1 MTPRRSPR
9 KPQESPRKPRSA
21 PRRSPRKCP
30 IKSAREQ
37 IREHAYRTKTI
48 RSLNCPLEPNEI
60 QGLKEES
67 VPLDEVESGM
77 RRAKVT
83 CAGVKGIRAQSCL
96 NWKKESIP
104 LYQLDLIGVNT
115 RATFGVSSLKDR
127 FKVEEAKAAVE
138 SGSKAVVLY
147 ASKMYLADSG
157 YLKITRMGYLVFDT
171 SGPEAGHQTEQEKTI
186 RKNWSK
192 NKRKL

>member
-1 MTPRRSPR
+1 
-9 KPQESPRKPRSA
+9 
-21 PRRSPRKCP
+21 
-30 IKSAREQ
+30 
-37 IREHAYRTKTI
+37 
-48 RSLNCPLEPNEI
+48 
-60 QGLKEES
+60 
-67 VPLDEVESGM
+67 M

-83 CAGVKGIRAQSCL
+83 CAGAKGIRVQSCL